1 VSTVAPLAVSP
12 AGLVPV
18 AQAGSGGG
26 MPDFTVTALDLS
38 VIIGYLVISRIIPL
52 VASSRMKKKAKAS
65 GKETDESEDYFL
77 GGRNFVWP
85 FVALS
90 LVATNMSGAT
100 FVGLAGGAYEQGISI
115 FAYEWMSAVIL
126 VIFVFFILPFY
137 LRSKV
142 FTLPEYLEK
151 RYDRRSRMAFAGFNL
166 FANMFIDM
174 AAALFAGAVI
184 VKVIYPDIPMI
195 VSIAVL
201 AVLAAVY
208 TVIGGLGAVMIS
220 DSIQA
225 TITLIGGVIVLI
237 ATFNAIESWDAV
249 TQTAGEEK
257 MSLILPADNP
267 DLPWPGLITGVLVIG
282 MYYWT
287 TNQLVVQRTLGARSL
302 DHGRWGS
309 LFAGLLKLTFLFLFI
324 LPGVMALSLYPELE
338 DADTVFPT
346 LVFDLLPVGLRGLI
360 LAAVIA
366 AITSTVDSILNSA
379 STIVTMDFVKTMRPD
394 TSQRG
399 LVFSGRVA
407 TVVALVVAILWAP
420 FIGQFDTL
428 YQYLQSV
435 LSFLV
440 PPVVAVFLAG
450 IAWKRISATAA
461 FLTLVIMQPV
471 GLAAFIL
478 TQVLPEE
485 PSIQFLYA
493 AGISLA
499 LSVALLVLI
508 SLLGPSPDE
517 SKTAEL
523 TWKHEYWAEESK
535 ELKGTPFWANYRYLS
550 IGLLALTAVIVVIF
564 A

>member
-1 VSTVAPLAVSP
+1 MTAA
-12 AGLVPV
+12 ALVLP
-18 AQAGSGGG
+18 AQAGGEGG
-26 MPDFTVTALDLS
+26 MPNFTVTALDLT
-38 VIIGYLVISRIIPL
+38 VIIAYLLLSRIIPL
-52 VASSRMKKKAKAS
+52 VASSRMKKKAKAGGHES
-65 GKETDESEDYFL
+65 DESEDYFL
-77 GGRNFVWP
+77 GGRNFIWP

-184 VKVIYPDIPMI
+184 VKVLYPGIPMI
-195 VSIAVL
+195 VSVAAL
-201 AVLAAVY
+201 ALLAAIY

-225 TITLIGGVIVLI
+225 TVTLIGGVIVLV
-237 ATFNAIESWDAV
+237 ATFNAIESWDAMTKV
-249 TQTAGEEK
+249 AGDEK
-257 MSLILPADNP
+257 MSLILPPDHP

-282 MYYWT
+282 LYYWT

-309 LFAGLLKLTFLFLFI
+309 LFAGLIKLTFLFLFI

-338 DADTVFPT
+338 ESDTVFPT

-379 STIVTMDFVKTMRPD
+379 STIVTMDFVKTFRPD
-394 TSQRG
+394 TSQRK
-399 LVFSGRVA
+399 LVFTGRVA
-407 TVVALVVAILWAP
+407 TVVALVVAIVWAP

-428 YQYLQSV
+428 YEYLQSV

-440 PPVVAVFLAG
+440 PPVVVVFLAG

-461 FLTLVIMQPV
+461 FTTLVVMQPLGVV
-471 GLAAFIL
+471 GFVV

-485 PSIQFLYA
+485 PTIQFLYA
-493 AGISLA
+493 SGISLA
-499 LSVALLVLI
+499 LSVLLIVVV
-508 SLLGPSPDE
+508 SLVGPSPDE
-517 SKTAEL
+517 EKTDEF
-523 TWKHEYWAEESK
+523 TWKNSYWTAESK
-535 ELKGTPFWANYRYLS
+535 ELKSTPVWANYRYLS
-550 IGLLALTAVIVVIF
+550 IGLLAVTAVIVVLF

>member
-1 VSTVAPLAVSP
+1 MISGVLIPMSAGGST
-12 AGLVPV
+12 
-18 AQAGSGGG
+18 
-26 MPDFTVTALDLS
+26 PDFTVRALDLS
-38 VIIGYLVISRIIPL
+38 VIIAYLVLSRIIPL
-52 VASSRMKKKAKAS
+52 VAQSRMKKKAKAG

-77 GGRNFVWP
+77 GGRNFLWP
-85 FVALS
+85 FVGLS

-126 VIFVFFILPFY
+126 VIFIFFILPFY

-142 FTLPEYLEK
+142 FTLPEYLEQ

-174 AAALFAGAVI
+174 AAALFAGAVV
-184 VKVIYPDIPMI
+184 VKVLYPDIPML
-195 VSIAVL
+195 VSVAVL
-201 AVLAAVY
+201 ALLAAVY
-208 TVIGGLGAVMIS
+208 TVIGGLGAVIIS

-225 TITLIGGVIVLI
+225 TVTLIGGVIVLI

-249 TQTAGEEK
+249 TEAAGEER

-282 MYYWT
+282 LYYWT
-287 TNQLVVQRTLGARSL
+287 TNQLVVQRTLGAKSL

-309 LFAGLLKLTFLFLFI
+309 LLAGFIKLAFLFLFI
-324 LPGVMALSLYPELE
+324 LPGVMALALYPEL
-338 DADTVFPT
+338 DDPDTVFPT
-346 LVFDLLPVGLRGLI
+346 LVFDLLPVGVRGLI

-379 STIVTMDFVKTMRPD
+379 STIVTMDFVKTLRPD

-407 TVVALVVAILWAP
+407 TVVALVVAIAWAP
-420 FIGQFDTL
+420 FIAQFDTL
-428 YQYLQSV
+428 YEYLQSV

-440 PPVVAVFLAG
+440 PPVVAVFLVG
-450 IAWKRISATAA
+450 IASKRISATAA
-461 FLTLVIMQPV
+461 FVTLVVVQPL
-471 GLAAFIL
+471 GLLAFIL
-478 TQVLPEE
+478 TQVVPEE
-485 PSIQFLYA
+485 PTIQFLYA
-493 AGISLA
+493 AGLSLA
-499 LSVALLVLI
+499 LSVVMLVVI
-508 SLLGPSPDE
+508 SILGPSPDE
-517 SKTAEL
+517 SKTKEL
-523 TWKHEYWAEESK
+523 TWKKDYWTEETAAL
-535 ELKGTPFWANYRYLS
+535 EGVPVWANYRLIS
-550 IGLLALTAVIVVIF
+550 VLLLLATAGIVIAF

>member
-1 VSTVAPLAVSP
+1 MITDVLLPLS
-12 AGLVPV
+12 
-18 AQAGSGGG
+18 GSSDGG
-26 MPDFTVTALDLS
+26 MPDFTVRALDLS
-38 VIIGYLVISRIIPL
+38 VIIGYLVLSRIIPL
-52 VASSRMKKKAKAS
+52 VAGARMKRKAHAEAKAS
-65 GKETDESEDYFL
+65 GKESDASEDYFL
-77 GGRNFVWP
+77 GGRNFIWP
-85 FVALS
+85 FVGLS

-126 VIFVFFILPFY
+126 VVFIFFILPFY

-142 FTLPEYLEK
+142 FTLPEYLEQ

-174 AAALFAGAVI
+174 AAALFAGAVV
-184 VKVIYPDIPMI
+184 VKVLYPDIPMI
-195 VSIAVL
+195 VSVAVL
-201 AVLAAVY
+201 AILAAIY

-225 TITLIGGVIVLI
+225 TVTLIGGVIVLI
-237 ATFNAIESWDAV
+237 ATFNAIESWDSMA
-249 TQTAGEEK
+249 QAAGDEK
-257 MSLILPADNP
+257 MSLILPADNA
-267 DLPWPGLITGVLVIG
+267 DLPWPGLITGVLVVG
-282 MYYWT
+282 LYYWT
-287 TNQLVVQRTLGARSL
+287 TNQLVVQRTLGAKSL

-309 LFAGLLKLTFLFLFI
+309 LLAGFIKLAFLFLFI
-324 LPGVMALSLYPELE
+324 FPGVMAISLYPNL
-338 DADTVFPT
+338 DNPDTVFPT

-379 STIVTMDFVKTMRPD
+379 STIVTMDFVKTLRPD
-394 TSQRG
+394 TSQRA
-399 LVFSGRVA
+399 LVFTGRVA
-407 TVVALVVAILWAP
+407 TVVALVVAIIWAP
-420 FIGQFDTL
+420 FIAQFDTL
-428 YQYLQSV
+428 YNYLQSV

-450 IAWKRISATAA
+450 IAWKRISGTAA
-461 FLTLVIMQPV
+461 FLTLIIMQPV
-471 GLAAFIL
+471 GLIAFIL

-485 PSIQFLYA
+485 PTIQFLYA
-493 AGISLA
+493 AGISTA
-499 LSVALLVLI
+499 LSVLLLVVV

-523 TWKHEYWAEESK
+523 TWKSEYWTEESQA
-535 ELKGTPFWANYRYLS
+535 LQGTAVWANYRVIS
-550 IGLLALTAVIVVIF
+550 VVLLVLTAAIVVTW

>member
-1 VSTVAPLAVSP
+1 MTPTDVLLPLS
-12 AGLVPV
+12 
-18 AQAGSGGG
+18 GSGGQG
-26 MPDFTVTALDLS
+26 MPDFTVRALDLS
-38 VIIGYLVISRIIPL
+38 VIIGYLVLSRIIPL
-52 VASSRMKKKAKAS
+52 VAGARMRKKAHAEAEAS
-65 GKETDESEDYFL
+65 GKESNASEDYFL
-77 GGRNFVWP
+77 GGRNFIWP
-85 FVALS
+85 FVGLS

-126 VIFVFFILPFY
+126 VVFIFFILPFY

-142 FTLPEYLEK
+142 FTLPEYLEQ

-174 AAALFAGAVI
+174 AAALFAGAVV
-184 VKVIYPDIPMI
+184 VKVLYPDIPMI
-195 VSIAVL
+195 VSVAVL
-201 AVLAAVY
+201 AILAAIY

-225 TITLIGGVIVLI
+225 TVTLIGGVIVLI
-237 ATFNAIESWDAV
+237 ATFNAIESWDSMA
-249 TQTAGEEK
+249 QAAGDEK
-257 MSLILPADNP
+257 MSLILPADNA
-267 DLPWPGLITGVLVIG
+267 DLPWPGLLTGVLVVG
-282 MYYWT
+282 LYYWT
-287 TNQLVVQRTLGARSL
+287 TNQLVVQRTLGAKSL

-309 LFAGLLKLTFLFLFI
+309 LLAGFIKLAFLFLFI
-324 LPGVMALSLYPELE
+324 FPGVMAISLYPNLE
-338 DADTVFPT
+338 NPDTVFPT

-379 STIVTMDFVKTMRPD
+379 STIVTMDFVKTLRPD
-394 TSQRG
+394 TSQRA
-399 LVFSGRVA
+399 LVFTGRVA
-407 TVVALVVAILWAP
+407 TLVALVVAIVWAP
-420 FIGQFDTL
+420 FIAQFDTL
-428 YQYLQSV
+428 YNYLQSV

-440 PPVVAVFLAG
+440 PPVVVVFLGG
-450 IAWKRISATAA
+450 IAWKRISGTAA

-493 AGISLA
+493 AGISTA
-499 LSVALLVLI
+499 LSALLLVVI
-508 SLLGPSPDE
+508 SLVGPAPDE

-523 TWKHEYWAEESK
+523 TWKSEYWTQESQA
-535 ELKGTPFWANYRYLS
+535 LQGTAVWANYRVIS
-550 IGLLALTAVIVVIF
+550 VVLLALTAVIVVTW